1 MKASSY
7 KKENL
12 HQIHHSIMLLQFL
25 NFGGGGGL
33 RFPNLP
39 NPKNA
44 PSAKTTPISS
54 SPSSIRCVSQLTG
67 NGLPA
72 HDIAA
77 ILHNKVLVSAV
88 ASAAVGQLLKPF
100 ASTVLYGKKFD
111 LKTALSSGGF
121 PSTHSSSVVATAT
134 CLGMERGFKD
144 ALFGLAVIYAGLIMY
159 DAQGVRRE
167 VGSHAKLLNK
177 VVPRSRFYTP
187 SSTDDADGVINSY
200 SRDSSP
206 DLEITDPVLSEE
218 YTSLQKKQTS
228 SLLLEPDKRRRVRPS
243 GVVPDGE
250 SEIVASLLKESVGH
264 TEVEVAAGAFVGLV
278 VSLVVC
284 SYL

>member
-1 MKASSY
+1 MQQLWIYKDQPTTLAPSLNMKASSY

-77 ILHNKVLVSAV
+77 ILHNKVR
-88 ASAAVGQLLKPF
+88 LLR
-100 ASTVLYGKKFD
+100 L
-111 LKTALSSGGF
+111 
-121 PSTHSSSVVATAT
+121 
-134 CLGMERGFKD
+134 
-144 ALFGLAVIYAGLIMY
+144 
-159 DAQGVRRE
+159 
-167 VGSHAKLLNK
+167 
-177 VVPRSRFYTP
+177 
-187 SSTDDADGVINSY
+187 
-200 SRDSSP
+200 
-206 DLEITDPVLSEE
+206 
-218 YTSLQKKQTS
+218 
-228 SLLLEPDKRRRVRPS
+228 
-243 GVVPDGE
+243 
-250 SEIVASLLKESVGH
+250 
-264 TEVEVAAGAFVGLV
+264 
-278 VSLVVC
+278 
-284 SYL
+284 